1 MRDAFHS
8 NRKLHI
14 LLITGGCVIAAMVYA
29 LLIRAGL
36 GLPCLL
42 HEITGLL
49 CPGCGNSR
57 AALALLRLDIRAALE
72 YNLLFPLE
80 FGYIAWAYFR
90 CCREYQKGGRFTYCP
105 PLPWIDA
112 MILIVIV
119 LWGILRNFL

>member
-1 MRDAFHS
+1 MRGAFHS

-14 LLITGGCVIAAMVYA
+14 LLISGGCVAAAGIYA
-29 LLIRAGL
+29 LLIRTGL
-36 GLPCLL
+36 GLPCLF

-57 AALALLRLDIRAALE
+57 AALALLRLDIRAALG

-80 FGYIAWAYFR
+80 FGYIAWVFLY
-90 CCREYQKGGRFTYCP
+90 CCREYLKGGRFTYHP
-105 PLPWIDA
+105 PLPWVDTG
-112 MILIVIV
+112 ILIAII